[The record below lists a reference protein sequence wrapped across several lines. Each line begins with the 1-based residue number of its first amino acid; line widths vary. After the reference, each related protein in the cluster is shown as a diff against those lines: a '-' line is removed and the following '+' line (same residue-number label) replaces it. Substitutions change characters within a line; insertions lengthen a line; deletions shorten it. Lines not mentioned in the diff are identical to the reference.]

1 MLFYW
6 ILYQNKTSP
15 FISCRSYCRYVHRSD
30 GNHGERVNWGHVSV
44 DTERESSVRSQRT
57 LKYACFAKTTK
68 LRKKKQ
74 PMSVILIADCH
85 YSLQVVSAVSVLD
98 LFPLLECRLVV
109 LVAYCWSLL
118 LLCCFLAYPEKPERP
133 CFCCFFGLLV
143 QGVRV

>member
-1 MLFYW
+1 
-6 ILYQNKTSP
+6 
-15 FISCRSYCRYVHRSD
+15 
-30 GNHGERVNWGHVSV
+30 
-44 DTERESSVRSQRT
+44 
-57 LKYACFAKTTK
+57 
-68 LRKKKQ
+68 
-74 PMSVILIADCH
+74 MSVILIADCH

-118 LLCCFLAYPEKPERP
+118 LLERP

>member
-6 ILYQNKTSP
+6 ILYQNKTPP
-15 FISCRSYCRYVHRSD
+15 FISCRSYCRNVHRSD

-68 LRKKKQ
+68 LRKKNNPCQ
-74 PMSVILIADCH
+74 SGQLVILIADCH

-118 LLCCFLAYPEKPERP
+118 LLCASWRIQKSQNVPAFAASL
-133 CFCCFFGLLV
+133 GS
-143 QGVRV
+143 